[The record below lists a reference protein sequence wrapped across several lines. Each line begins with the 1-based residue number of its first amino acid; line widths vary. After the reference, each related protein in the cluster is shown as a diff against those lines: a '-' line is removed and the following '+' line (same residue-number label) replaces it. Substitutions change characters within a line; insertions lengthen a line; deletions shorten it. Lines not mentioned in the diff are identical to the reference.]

1 MIDLQ
6 PLPLIRI
13 LIQHMLE
20 EVVVALEHREF
31 HLHRPRE
38 ADLLIH
44 QRTLRL
50 HIIVDRRPQRI
61 ERRRI
66 AHILEIKQKILAPAE
81 LRIHPD
87 PVRLYKR
94 APVQLIPQHPIVVV
108 RRVLHHEANE
118 RFTPDHLVRVDIPLP
133 RHHLSDD
140 TIEIRDHH
148 VAARLLGRPHHQLR
162 RIRRQPVITVHE
174 LQKRTPRPRDR
185 LVSRIRHPR
194 ILLMHDHHAR
204 IRPRISVADL
214 PGPILTSIIHEDQLE
229 IPKLLIQ
236 NTVHTARETLLRVI
250 HRHDDTDLRLHRHLH
265 QKTTSSC
272 TIKPSR

>member
-87 PVRLYKR
+87 PVRLHKR
-94 APVQLIPQHPIVVV
+94 APEQLIPQHPIVVV

-118 RFTPDHLVRVDIPLP
+118 RFTPDHLVRVDIPLL

>member
-1 MIDLQ
+1 
-6 PLPLIRI
+6 
-13 LIQHMLE
+13 MLE

-87 PVRLYKR
+87 PVRLHKR

-118 RFTPDHLVRVDIPLP
+118 RFTPDHLVRVDIPLL

-162 RIRRQPVITVHE
+162 RIRRQPVITVH
-174 LQKRTPRPRDR
+174 K
-185 LVSRIRHPR
+185 
-194 ILLMHDHHAR
+194 
-204 IRPRISVADL
+204 
-214 PGPILTSIIHEDQLE
+214 LE
-229 IPKLLIQ
+229 ICSLCPFNSLIS
-236 NTVHTARETLLRVI
+236 RV
-250 HRHDDTDLRLHRHLH
+250 
-265 QKTTSSC
+265 
-272 TIKPSR
+272 